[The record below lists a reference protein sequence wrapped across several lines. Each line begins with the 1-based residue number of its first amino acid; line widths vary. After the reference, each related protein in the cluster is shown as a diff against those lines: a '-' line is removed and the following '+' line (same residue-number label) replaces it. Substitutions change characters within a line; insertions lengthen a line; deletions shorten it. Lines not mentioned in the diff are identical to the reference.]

1 MASSTVI
8 AINVDRERV
17 ALAPPDSSKSQKKKL
32 DRFYCQTIVSIL
44 NQKPTNGHD
53 MRKVIHSVKVGVA
66 LVLVSLL
73 YLLGPL
79 YKRVGENAMWAIMTV
94 VVIFEFF
101 AGATLSKGLNR
112 GIGTVLGGGLG
123 CLGAAFAQAVGGVGK
138 AIVVAIAVFIF
149 GAGATYTR
157 QIPNIKKKYD
167 YGALIFILTFNLVVV
182 SGLRADQVLELARDR
197 LATIV
202 MGFAICI
209 FISLLVFPI
218 WAGDELHHSLISRF
232 EDLALS
238 LEGFSKEYF
247 ENDNH
252 REKKSSA
259 NFSSKCK
266 SILHSKAKD
275 ESLVNFARWEPWHG
289 KFGFSYP
296 WGKYLKIGEDL
307 RDLAIIILSLKG
319 CHDQSSEILE
329 ESVKEACEGIIASLA
344 WTIKEL
350 GESIKEM
357 SKCRYEEMIVPKM
370 KPVRIE
376 VSAIVNPFALET
388 CLENSDGLGF
398 ASFVHSLM
406 KMVEKLEELA
416 KEVEELGQLGGFH
429 ENS

>member
-1 MASSTVI
+1 MFRS
-8 AINVDRERV
+8 
-17 ALAPPDSSKSQKKKL
+17 
-32 DRFYCQTIVSIL
+32 
-44 NQKPTNGHD
+44 
-53 MRKVIHSVKVGVA
+53 
-66 LVLVSLL
+66 
-73 YLLGPL
+73 
-79 YKRVGENAMWAIMTV
+79 
-94 VVIFEFF
+94 
-101 AGATLSKGLNR
+101 
-112 GIGTVLGGGLG
+112 
-123 CLGAAFAQAVGGVGK
+123 AFAQAVGGVGK
-138 AIVVAIAVFIF
+138 AIVVGIAVFIF

-232 EDLALS
+232 EDLARS

-252 REKKSSA
+252 KEKKSSA
-259 NFSSKCK
+259 NFSGKCK

-329 ESVKEACEGIIASLA
+329 ASVKEACEGIIASLA

-370 KPVRIE
+370 KSVRIE
-376 VSAIVNPFALET
+376 VSAIVNPFALGT
-388 CLENSDGLGF
+388 YLENSDGLGI

>member
-8 AINVDRERV
+8 AINVDREGV
-17 ALAPPDSSKSQKKKL
+17 ALAPPYSSKSQKKKL
-32 DRFYCQTIVSIL
+32 DRFYCQPIVSIL
-44 NQKPTNGHD
+44 KQKPMNGHD

-123 CLGAAFAQAVGGVGK
+123 CLGAAFEQAVGGVGK
-138 AIVVAIAVFIF
+138 AIVVGIAVFIF
-149 GAGATYTR
+149 GASATYTR

-232 EDLALS
+232 EDLARS

-252 REKKSSA
+252 KEKKSSA

-307 RDLAIIILSLKG
+307 RDLAIIILSFKG

-329 ESVKEACEGIIASLA
+329 ESVKEACEGIIASLV

-357 SKCRYEEMIVPKM
+357 RKCRYEEMIVPKI
-370 KPVRIE
+370 KSIRIE
-376 VSAIVNPFALET
+376 ISAIVNPFALGT
-388 CLENSDGLGF
+388 YLENSDGLGF